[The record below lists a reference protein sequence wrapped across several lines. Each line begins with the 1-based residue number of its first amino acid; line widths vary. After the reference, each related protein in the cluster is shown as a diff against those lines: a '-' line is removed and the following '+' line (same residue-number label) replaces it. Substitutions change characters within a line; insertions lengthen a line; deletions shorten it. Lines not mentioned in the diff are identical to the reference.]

1 MSNLDPDLELFRRLL
16 QLEKIRLQREAWK
29 ALKPVFIIIV
39 VAAFIYLFTRCS
51 TASPQ
56 DMPIAVK
63 FDSVAMEQKP
73 LEQKQPVKTEP
84 EPSQKPASLPAIQW
98 VLTLR
103 TYFATMCNEYV
114 EEGPTVNQKCV
125 DAAMECA
132 SKVNLEAAGNIDA
145 LVGCGKI
152 KERE

>member
-1 MSNLDPDLELFRRLL
+1 M
-16 QLEKIRLQREAWK
+16 
-29 ALKPVFIIIV
+29 VFLTILIS
-39 VAAFIYLFTRCS
+39 CS

-73 LEQKQPVKTEP
+73 LEQKQPPKAETPTEP
-84 EPSQKPASLPAIQW
+84 TQKPASLPAIQW

-125 DAAMECA
+125 EAAMECA
-132 SKVNLEAAGNIDA
+132 SKVNLEAVGNIDA

>member
-1 MSNLDPDLELFRRLL
+1 MNNSDLDLELFRRLL
-16 QLEKIRLQREAWK
+16 QLEKNRLQREAWK

-63 FDSVAMEQKP
+63 FDSVAVQQP
-73 LEQKQPVKTEP
+73 LEQKQPPKTEP
-84 EPSQKPASLPAIQW
+84 EPTQKPASLPAIQW

-125 DAAMECA
+125 EAAMECA
-132 SKVNLEAAGNIDA
+132 SKVNLEAVGNIDA

-152 KERE
+152 KGAE

>member
-1 MSNLDPDLELFRRLL
+1 MIFKYTINM
-16 QLEKIRLQREAWK
+16 
-29 ALKPVFIIIV
+29 VFLTILIS
-39 VAAFIYLFTRCS
+39 CS

>member
-1 MSNLDPDLELFRRLL
+1 MTTTKLL
-16 QLEKIRLQREAWK
+16 I
-29 ALKPVFIIIV
+29 
-39 VAAFIYLFTRCS
+39 AAFVAVVLTSCS
-51 TASPQ
+51 TATPQ

-63 FDSVAMEQKP
+63 FDSVAVQQP
-73 LEQKQPVKTEP
+73 LEQKQPPKTEP
-84 EPSQKPASLPAIQW
+84 EPTQKPASLPAIQW

-125 DAAMECA
+125 EAAMECA
-132 SKVNLEAAGNIDA
+132 SKVNLEAVGNIDA

>member
-1 MSNLDPDLELFRRLL
+1 MTFATKLL
-16 QLEKIRLQREAWK
+16 I
-29 ALKPVFIIIV
+29 
-39 VAAFIYLFTRCS
+39 AAFVAVVLTSCS
-51 TASPQ
+51 TATPQ

-63 FDSVAMEQKP
+63 FDSVAVQQP
-73 LEQKQPVKTEP
+73 LEQKQPPKTEP
-84 EPSQKPASLPAIQW
+84 EPTQKPASLPAIQW

-125 DAAMECA
+125 EAAMECA
-132 SKVNLEAAGNIDA
+132 SKVNLEAVGNIDA